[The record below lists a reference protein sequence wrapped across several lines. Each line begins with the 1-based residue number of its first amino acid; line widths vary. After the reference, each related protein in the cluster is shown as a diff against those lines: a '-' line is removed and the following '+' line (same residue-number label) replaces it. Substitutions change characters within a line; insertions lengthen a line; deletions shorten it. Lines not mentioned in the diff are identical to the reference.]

1 MAAQTA
7 AAEGATTHADAGAVY
22 AAERQAAKEKFAQG
36 LYEDALRIWTGSLRH
51 GCDVATLQAN
61 IAEALLRCGR
71 PREAERACD
80 AALQLTAAPEAT
92 LTKARLRRA
101 RARLCRRDFK
111 GCVADATLVGKAA
124 RTLLNRAEGRTTTL
138 LVPRDAPTLRAAV
151 ADTSCSVIRVTPG
164 NYREKLVIARALTL
178 VGDNA
183 LATIDAVEVHAT
195 GVTLDRVDVSGG
207 VRVAQTASVEVRRCV
222 LAHDGGVAL
231 TVAGTCLLDD
241 AVVEHAKIGVVV
253 NDGAALHVRGS
264 IVQLCGLGI
273 NSKAPLVL
281 ENSIIEEC
289 GRGVVGERID
299 ERGDCVVQEDARP
312 PALDER
318 ARDRARLRLARR
330 AAFGGSAPESES
342 SECPS
347 SDSEEDVDFILA
359 AKLRRHT

>member
-1 MAAQTA
+1 MTA
-7 AAEGATTHADAGAVY
+7 
-22 AAERQAAKEKFAQG
+22 
-36 LYEDALRIWTGSLRH
+36 
-51 GCDVATLQAN
+51 
-61 IAEALLRCGR
+61 
-71 PREAERACD
+71 
-80 AALQLTAAPEAT
+80 
-92 LTKARLRRA
+92 
-101 RARLCRRDFK
+101 
-111 GCVADATLVGKAA
+111 
-124 RTLLNRAEGRTTTL
+124 
-138 LVPRDAPTLRAAV
+138 
-151 ADTSCSVIRVTPG
+151 G

-195 GVTLDRVDVSGG
+195 GVKLDRIDVSGG
-207 VRVAQTASVEVRRCV
+207 VRVAQNASVEVRRCV
-222 LAHDGGVAL
+222 LAHERGVAL

-264 IVQLCGLGI
+264 TVQLCGLGI

-299 ERGDCVVQEDARP
+299 ERGDCAVQEDARP

-330 AAFGGSAPESES
+330 AAFGSAPETES
-342 SECPS
+342 SDCLS
-347 SDSEEDVDFILA
+347 SDSEEDVDTILA
-359 AKLRRHT
+359 AQLRRHM